1 MSAVL
6 KTIEEK
12 ERCIKLICNN
22 PQKLYQ
28 YRHYRIED
36 NQDIDSTNLYYMTEE
51 LAQQAFANKLEQV
64 KKGEQK

>member
-22 PQKLYQ
+22 PQKLHR

-36 NQDIDSTNLYYMTEE
+36 NQDIDSRNLYYINEE
-51 LAQQAFANKLEQV
+51 LAQQAFDTKLEQV
-64 KKGEQK
+64 KKGEPK